1 MKRLLSRYCGMDR
14 ASPQNDAHRP
24 TSVTSMQGLPDQGRV
39 RLKTLVPDGNIKVRF
54 ATLKVGT
61 LTGKTKELA
70 DLLTRR
76 RIDFACLQET
86 RWQGSKSRNRGEG
99 YKLMYTGSKGGRNG
113 VAIIISHDHLDN
125 IVGVKRFSDRRGGK
139 PMLHYVSAYAPQVGC
154 SRTEKIFFWIFL
166 DDILQEIPS
175 NEITILGSDLN
186 GHVGTKC
193 EPCQRVHGDH
203 VNTFFSKKHEHLIT
217 YKSGSACSQIDFVLL
232 NRFSHRKSQKLQS
245 DTWGKHHNIEL

>member
-1 MKRLLSRYCGMDR
+1 MDR
-14 ASPQNDAHRP
+14 ASPQNDAQTHRP

-54 ATLKVGT
+54 ATLNVGT
-61 LTGKTKELA
+61 LTGRTKELA

-86 RWQGSKSRNRGEG
+86 RWQGSKSRNIGEG

-125 IVGVKRFSDRRGGK
+125 IVEVKRFSDRVMSVKVIIQGEVVNI
-139 PMLHYVSAYAPQVGC
+139 VSAYAPQVGC
-154 SRTEKIFFWIFL
+154 PRTEKDNFWIFL

-175 NEITILGSDLN
+175 NEITILGGDLN

-193 EPCQRVHGDH
+193 EPCQR
-203 VNTFFSKKHEHLIT
+203 I
-217 YKSGSACSQIDFVLL
+217 
-232 NRFSHRKSQKLQS
+232 SHRKSQKLQS
-245 DTWGKHHNIEL
+245 DTWGKHHVTTSNCSSGYDVYE